1 MNVLVHVAQKETGI
15 GLQIEKADR
24 LGVLSLLPLFLSL
37 TSSFHP
43 FWVSIWLYSADR
55 QAGRLHA

>member
-24 LGVLSLLPLFLSL
+24 LGVLSLLLLFLSL
-37 TSSFHP
+37 TSFHP